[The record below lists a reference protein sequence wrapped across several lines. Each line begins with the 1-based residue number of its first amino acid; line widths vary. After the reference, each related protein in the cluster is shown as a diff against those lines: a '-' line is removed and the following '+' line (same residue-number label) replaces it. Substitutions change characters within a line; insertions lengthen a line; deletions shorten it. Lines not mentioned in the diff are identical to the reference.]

1 MPPIDASADTAT
13 APGSDLG
20 TSANAS
26 QCPGTDGE
34 DTLDLRLPEEFIALC
49 AEADATDAVLH
60 RAAACDAV
68 VRHTSAPGPAAL
80 DPTVPDPVDL
90 DPVALDEADTV
101 GRQIPPQDAE
111 DTTRP
116 ASDAASASEVS
127 PNSHIPPGD
136 DLLDRVGDWG
146 PTHTPAG
153 TFHLLPV
160 HIERDL
166 PLINRW
172 MNDPAV
178 AEFWELAGPQALT
191 EDHLRVQLTGDGH
204 SVPCLGVLDGTPMS
218 YWELYRAD
226 LDPWPATTPPDR
238 TTPGFTSSSVAAPT
252 EEEGWAAPS
261 FEPSPTSSSTSAS
274 PALASSRSPTF
285 ATPLLWPLSWAPVSG
300 SPPRSTCPPSG
311 PPSWSETVPCV
322 ICCSAT
328 WARHHFW
335 YSARSDP
342 VPTPSNRIPAV
353 VAPLGVAPTSI
364 SRAPTSTHQLPL
376 PERTPVRSKPIP
388 TRTDPIPTRTKTTPT
403 QKPPVLIHPLR
414 PALITRLSVPPRR
427 VVGL

>member
-226 LDPWPATTPPDR
+226 LDPLARHYPARPHDTGIHLLIGSGTDRGRGLGGTLLRAVADLVLDKRLTCARIVAEPDIRNTP
-238 TTPGFTSSSVAAPT
+238 SVAAFLGAGFRFSAEIDLPAKR
-252 EEEGWAAPS
+252 AA
-261 FEPSPTSSSTSAS
+261 
-274 PALASSRSPTF
+274 LMVRDRSVRD
-285 ATPLLWPLSWAPVSG
+285 LL
-300 SPPRSTCPPSG
+300 
-311 PPSWSETVPCV
+311 
-322 ICCSAT
+322 
-328 WARHHFW
+328 
-335 YSARSDP
+335 
-342 VPTPSNRIPAV
+342 
-353 VAPLGVAPTSI
+353 
-364 SRAPTSTHQLPL
+364 
-376 PERTPVRSKPIP
+376 
-388 TRTDPIPTRTKTTPT
+388 
-403 QKPPVLIHPLR
+403 
-414 PALITRLSVPPRR
+414 
-427 VVGL
+427 